1 MMAKQA
7 DFITLEGRNMVR
19 DALTSDQRIT
29 ALMIGSGSLKD
40 LKINEIEKLARNKGI
55 KVKIIR

>member
-1 MMAKQA
+1 MAKQA

-29 ALMIGSGSLKD
+29 ALMIG
-40 LKINEIEKLARNKGI
+40 
-55 KVKIIR
+55 